1 MGISRSDFEAMQART
16 MAARGELTRPETD
29 EADGAHPEW
38 TKREIDLQ
46 QRIKAYARAHGAIDL
61 SCEDPRKPTNRPLGE
76 WDHVQL
82 WPGNRTVLIEVK
94 KKKKKRRD
102 EQMRMHAA
110 ALANGYESYLV
121 KTWDGYL
128 RCIYGKESE
137 EPQAGSASPGRAL
150 VDVLRHA
157 PGMDHARS
165 KDRPTTD

>member
-1 MGISRSDFEAMQART
+1 MGISPSDFEAMQART

-46 QRIKAYARAHGAIDL
+46 QRIKEYARAHGAIDL

-102 EQMRMHAA
+102 EQMRMHAQ
-110 ALANGYESYLV
+110 ALRNGFESYLV
-121 KTWDGYL
+121 KTWEGYL

-137 EPQAGSASPGRAL
+137 EPQAGGASPGMAM
-150 VDVLRHA
+150 VDIYCPSPRLD
-157 PGMDHARS
+157 GTGS
-165 KDRPTTD
+165 KDRARTD